1 MTRIRRYSDLKS
13 LKDLESRYN
22 YLRLLGSVG
31 KDTFGFDR
39 YLNQRFY
46 ASVEWKRVRDFVIV
60 RDDGCDLGIPGFE
73 IHDKIIIHH
82 MNPILVE
89 DFQNGN
95 PDILDDEFLICTSH
109 RTHQAIHFGEKS
121 LLPQVPLERKPGDTR
136 LWQRRLH
143 DK

>member
-95 PDILDDEFLICTSH
+95 SDVLDAEFLICTSH
-109 RTHQAIHFGEKS
+109 RTHQAIHFGDKS
-121 LLPQVPLERKPGDTR
+121 LLPQLPVERHSGDTR
-136 LWQRRLH
+136 LW
-143 DK
+143 